1 MKDAKLNSVVNE
13 GDVIVPDAVFDGKR
27 LRGGVGLRIHSDTI
41 SLVEETD
48 LNRCVRVEGIL
59 SPGFFD
65 IQVNGGGGVLLNAD
79 PTVEGLAK
87 IAAAHRLT
95 GTTRFLPTVITD
107 RPEVTSA
114 AANAV
119 IRAKSRFGI
128 CGIHIE
134 GPHISLARRGT
145 HKSDFVR
152 KLDQQTFDLVSRL
165 RTNGIPTMMT
175 VAPEAVL
182 PGQIT
187 ALVGRGVVVALG
199 HSDATADQ
207 TNAALLEG
215 AQTFTHLYNAMSPM
229 TNREP
234 GVTGAAIASE
244 AYCSVICDGIHV
256 SPTMLRI
263 AMRAKP
269 KKDRIIL
276 VTDAM
281 PTVGG
286 PDSYSLYGQ
295 TIFLKDGRL
304 VNAEGALAGAHVTM
318 LQSIAFTVQ
327 QLEQTPEAS
336 LRMAITNPARLM
348 GMERDV
354 QIERTSPKD
363 LILIGR
369 GWDKLSF
376 PFC

>member
-1 MKDAKLNSVVNE
+1 
-13 GDVIVPDAVFDGKR
+13 
-27 LRGGVGLRIHSDTI
+27 
-41 SLVEETD
+41 
-48 LNRCVRVEGIL
+48 
-59 SPGFFD
+59 
-65 IQVNGGGGVLLNAD
+65 
-79 PTVEGLAK
+79 
-87 IAAAHRLT
+87 
-95 GTTRFLPTVITD
+95 
-107 RPEVTSA
+107 
-114 AANAV
+114 
-119 IRAKSRFGI
+119 
-128 CGIHIE
+128 
-134 GPHISLARRGT
+134 
-145 HKSDFVR
+145 
-152 KLDQQTFDLVSRL
+152 
-165 RTNGIPTMMT
+165 
-175 VAPEAVL
+175 
-182 PGQIT
+182 
-187 ALVGRGVVVALG
+187 
-199 HSDATADQ
+199 
-207 TNAALLEG
+207 
-215 AQTFTHLYNAMSPM
+215 
-229 TNREP
+229 
-234 GVTGAAIASE
+234 
-244 AYCSVICDGIHV
+244 
-256 SPTMLRI
+256 
-263 AMRAKP
+263 MRAKP